1 MLDRRHWSHSAARWY
16 WSESMPL
23 VIQWIGQVQ
32 SVPTKSLG
40 AESDSRVKVL
50 DLQKSINE
58 DLGSRVA

>member
-23 VIQWIGQVQ
+23 VIQWIGREVQ

-40 AESDSRVKVL
+40 AETDSRVKV
-50 DLQKSINE
+50 QKSINE